1 MKKRGSCGSFISSFF
16 VVVIVVILLA
26 AFGLMGYNQYITNTR
41 IQDALDCIVS
51 DYNEQGV
58 AGSSDEENDHSSP
71 EDQQG
76 AGVSNRLELSS
87 AIAYLSKIQ
96 EVASNN
102 NTAALLS
109 LIYALIT
116 SLILSYG
123 AKLLRLGESDKQKLA
138 EEIKEKCQEDLNRV
152 KDQLLLQTHIS
163 NVIVATNATI
173 VSFQTLKI
181 ALLQNEQDDLESINK
196 TFLDSLNT
204 LLSELISLKKNC
216 APNQMVGSDFKS
228 LMVVYS
234 LFKKHYEEYTSI
246 SLPKE
251 INDMEAVKNKAD
263 EIGTYFNEINKWQQ
277 RKKG

>member
-1 MKKRGSCGSFISSFF
+1 
-16 VVVIVVILLA
+16 
-26 AFGLMGYNQYITNTR
+26 MGYNQYVTNTR

-51 DYNEQGV
+51 DYNEQGF
-58 AGSSDEENDHSSP
+58 ADSNDEENDHSP
-71 EDQQG
+71 QEDDQQG
-76 AGVSNRLELSS
+76 ANISNRLELSS

-138 EEIKEKCQEDLNRV
+138 EEIKEKCQEDLNCV

-181 ALLQNEQDDLESINK
+181 ALLQGKQDVLEPINK

-204 LLSELISLKKNC
+204 LLSELKDLKKNC
-216 APNQMVGSDFKS
+216 TPNLVVGSDIKS

-234 LFKKHYEEYTSI
+234 SFKKHYEDYTSI
-246 SLPKE
+246 NLPEE
-251 INDMEAVKNKAD
+251 INDLEEK
-263 EIGTYFNEINKWQQ
+263 QS
-277 RKKG
+277 RKHHPP